1 MILKPIQIV
10 LDPSGNQIDLN
21 YKPIRSHANYR
32 HIIQI
37 VAGNLPTEA
46 CDVTVSTYGKEIIS
60 ETVRTRLAKDSDG
73 NYLKGADVVST
84 EESYFNAVQ
93 NYNVW
98 EVELIG
104 TVSSILQR
112 INTSKIS
119 IVVSF
124 SIPITDSRAINNVG
138 TFGTSGD
145 LPVITTEQI
154 GDYRVCD
161 LLYYNSS
168 RISKN
173 FKYNDIAIY
182 DGIDWIKGSVFRLV
196 QTCPM
201 IQLSVD
207 PSLSHMYVEPNE
219 DLAEILIDDVARVD
233 GIVSDIQTK
242 VNEIKDD
249 NLNINQDITSL
260 EQTDVSHNVRI
271 TDLENENLVQDDRLD
286 SLEAEDIILDNK
298 ITNLNSNLSGQITTL
313 QNKEQEASERLDV
326 LEDGETAQ
334 NIRLTDLELE
344 DISHSTR
351 LNTLETPS
359 TIKSMYESNANTN
372 VYTDAEKSKLSQLES
387 SKFLGTYINLSSLQS
402 AHPSPAEGSYAHV
415 DSGFGADVVV
425 YIWDQSD
432 NQYVLQIG
440 TGTEDTA
447 ASIKSKYES
456 NPDTNAFTDSEKSKL
471 SGIEAGA
478 QQNDA
483 STTLQGNTFNG
494 ANQLVKTDAEGKLP
508 ALDASNLTGL
518 PSGVDTHNNLNG
530 IQGGDTDDY
539 QHLTTAEVSKLTGI
553 EAGAQVNDANTTL
566 QGNTFNGNSQL
577 VKTTAD
583 GKLPALDASNLTGL
597 PSGVD
602 THNNLGGIQGGAT
615 GDYQHLTTAEKA
627 SYDTAVGWGDHS
639 TEGYL
644 KSETN
649 TTLSLTANTLTYTDE
664 TGTPTN
670 IDLSIYLDDT
680 NLARIISGTYNSE
693 LQTLVFTRDDNSTFS
708 IDASMFFD
716 DTNLV
721 LSVNGETGTVSLNT
735 DDISEGSTNKYA
747 DANATNQGNT
757 FNGNSQLVKTTADGK
772 LPVIDGSNL
781 TNLPSGASNL
791 NGLSDVTIT
800 SPSDKQ
806 FIRHNGTV
814 FVNETVTILSL
825 ANYTTSLPTTGW
837 TGSEAPYSYAAT
849 VSGILSTDVPHVDL
863 DLSSSDYG
871 DIEDIETSYSKVY
884 RAVSSTDTITFYA
897 SAVPEIAVPL
907 KIKVVR

>member
-10 LDPSGNQIDLN
+10 LDEAGNQIDLN
-21 YKPIRSHANYR
+21 YRPIRSNTTYR
-32 HIIQI
+32 HLIQI
-37 VAGNLPTEA
+37 VAPNLATEA
-46 CDVTVSTYGKEIIS
+46 CDVTVSTYGKEIIG
-60 ETVRTRLAKDSDG
+60 ETIRTRLAIDSNG
-73 NYLKGADVVST
+73 TYLKGADVVAT
-84 EESYFNAVQ
+84 DQSYYNIIN

-104 TVSSILQR
+104 TVSTILQKL
-112 INTSKIS
+112 NTTKIA
-119 IVVSF
+119 IVVTF
-124 SIPITDSRAINNVG
+124 SEPVVDSRALNYVG
-138 TFGTSGD
+138 KFGTAGD
-145 LPVITTEQI
+145 LPVITDEVI
-154 GDYRVCD
+154 GDYRQCD
-161 LLYYNSS
+161 RLTYYSS
-168 RISKN
+168 RTQTE
-173 FKYNDIAIY
+173 YLYHDIAIY
-182 DGIDWIKGSVFRLV
+182 DGSTWILGEVFRLKL
-196 QTCPM
+196 TAPI

-207 PSLSHMYVEPNE
+207 PALMLLYDHIEE
-219 DLAEILIDDVARVD
+219 DISTLLIEDVARLD
-233 GIVSDIQTK
+233 GIISNTQTN
-242 VNEIKDD
+242 VNNVINDHA
-249 NLNINQDITSL
+249 NINHNISDL
-260 EQTDVSHNVRI
+260 EQTDVLHDGRLVS
-271 TDLENENLVQDDRLD
+271 LEADNILHDGILVSLEANDRLQDDRLD
-286 SLEAEDIILDNK
+286 DHEAAIELNTAK
-298 ITNLNSNLSGQITTL
+298 ISFDSTSSSKLAGIEAGATADQT
-313 QNKEQEASERLDV
+313 ASE
-326 LEDGETAQ
+326 
-334 NIRLTDLELE
+334 
-344 DISHSTR
+344 
-351 LNTLETPS
+351 
-359 TIKSMYESNANTN
+359 IKSAYESNANTN
-372 VYTDAEKSKLSQLES
+372 AYTDAEKSKLSSLES
-387 SKFLGTYINLSSLQS
+387 SKFLGTYINLTALQS
-402 AHPSPAEGSYAHV
+402 AYPSPAEGSYAHV
-415 DSGFGADVVV
+415 DSGVGADVNV
-425 YIWDQSD
+425 YIWDNSD
-432 NQYVLQIG
+432 NEYVTQIG
-440 TGTEDTA
+440 TGTSETA
-447 ASIKSKYES
+447 ASIKTKYES
-456 NPDTNAFTDSEKSKL
+456 NADTNAFTDAEKNKL

-478 QQNDA
+478 QANDA
-483 STTLQGNTFNG
+483 STTLEGNIFNG
-494 ANQLVKTDAEGKLP
+494 NSQLVKTTADGKLP

-518 PSGVDTHNNLNG
+518 PSGVDTHNNLGG
-530 IQGGDTDDY
+530 IQGGATGDY

-566 QGNTFNGNSQL
+566 EGNTFNGNSQL

-627 SYDTAVGWGDHS
+627 SYDTAVGWGDHG

-649 TTLSLTANTLTYTDE
+649 TSLSLTANTLTYTDE

-693 LQTLVFTRDDNSTFS
+693 LQTLVFTRDDDSTFS
-708 IDASMFFD
+708 IDASMFLD

-721 LSVNGETGTVSLNT
+721 TSVNGSTGAVTLDS
-735 DDISEGSTNKYA
+735 DDIAEGSVNLYA

-781 TNLPSGASNL
+781 TNLPSGASSL
-791 NGLSDVTIT
+791 DDLTDVVIT
-800 SPSDKQ
+800 TPSDNQ
-806 FIRHNGTV
+806 FIRHNGTN
-814 FVNETVTILSL
+814 FVNETVTILAL

-837 TGSEAPYSYAAT
+837 AGSSAPYSYAAT

-884 RAVSSTDTITFYA
+884 RAVSSADTITFYA